1 MSIPEQ
7 NPMSRTS
14 ITIVV
19 VVLLCA
25 GGFAYNQGWLGWS
38 PLSRE
43 NTESNKANVSQ
54 VAEAQNTN
62 GDPVPATQEASERP
76 ATFTK

>member
-7 NPMSRTS
+7 NPMNRTS

-25 GGFAYNQGWLGWS
+25 GGFAYSQGWLGRS
-38 PLSRE
+38 PLRRE
-43 NTESNKANVSQ
+43 STESNKAKVSQ
-54 VAEAQNTN
+54 EAVKQNTN
-62 GDPVPATQEASERP
+62 GAPVPATPEASERP
-76 ATFTK
+76 ATITK